1 MFCMNHNRVT
11 STEISRVRVTHER
24 TLEISSYC
32 LFTEVYCVLY
42 AAVFGHIRQRCS
54 QGICP
59 TAENLWQNTSAKTRF
74 YRALMG
80 KYFQTVL
87 YEDLHKAIIVLSSQ
101 LGSLQVGGV
110 TVHVGPAPGFC
121 ALASDPNLLLYGT
134 TLKDQKC
141 TLSSSV

>member
-1 MFCMNHNRVT
+1 MECNRNPQMFCMNHNRVT

-42 AAVFGHIRQRCS
+42 AAVFGHIRQRRS

-101 LGSLQVGGV
+101 LLTGWWCNSPCWPCSWFL
-110 TVHVGPAPGFC
+110 
-121 ALASDPNLLLYGT
+121 
-134 TLKDQKC
+134 C
-141 TLSSSV
+141 TCQ